1 MNLIALFL
9 GVVLMLFC
17 LAVANNIG
25 AMFPSWNAGLQ
36 ELLSGG
42 FLVLGIFGII
52 VGLFK
57 K

>member
-1 MNLIALFL
+1 MNLMALFL
-9 GVVLMLFC
+9 GIVLMVFC
-17 LAVANNIG
+17 LAVANNIT

-42 FLVLGIFGII
+42 FLVLGVFGII
-52 VGLFK
+52 VGLIK